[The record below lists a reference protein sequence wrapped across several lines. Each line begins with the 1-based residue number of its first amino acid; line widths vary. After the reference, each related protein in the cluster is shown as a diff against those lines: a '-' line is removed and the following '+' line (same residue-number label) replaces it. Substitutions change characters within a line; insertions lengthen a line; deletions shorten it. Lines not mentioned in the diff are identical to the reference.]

1 MKPFGYIISA
11 AASFVVFVFGVYLF
25 ITAGSSLPRVD
36 ALLSALSSESSA
48 VQPLAVDVSSFD
60 WVYSWDEQPSQGIW
74 AYDLFTPQTL
84 WRDALT
90 QQLVSSVPQSVLN
103 AEDWGVTLLSL
114 DRQWYRL
121 QFEGY
126 TEGGA
131 LARGKAKLY
140 FGDLV
145 YGKRVVGYVGSRIPK
160 ARVRVLAFDPD
171 ARETRAGLTPSRNP
185 EVVILDEIT
194 GEEIVLKQRDPQYTS
209 RWVARVDV
217 PGMGE
222 LGFNEVGESHVLGN
236 VRVRIDSVDFEMRS
250 VTLQREDLATGKV
263 EYAVLS
269 Q

>member
-1 MKPFGYIISA
+1 M
-11 AASFVVFVFGVYLF
+11 VVFVFGIYLF
-25 ITAGSSLPRVD
+25 ITAGSTLPRVD
-36 ALLSALSSESSA
+36 ALLFVPYSEASD

-60 WVYSWDEQPSQGIW
+60 WVYSWDEQPSQGVW

-84 WRDALT
+84 WRDVLT
-90 QQLVSSVPQSVLN
+90 QQPVSSVPQSVLN

-114 DRQWYRL
+114 DRQWCRL

-160 ARVRVLAFDPD
+160 DRVRVLAFDPD

-185 EVVILDEIT
+185 EVVILDEVT
-194 GEEIVLKQRDPQYTS
+194 GGEIVLKQRNPQYTS
-209 RWVARVDV
+209 RWVARVDI
-217 PGMGE
+217 PGVG
-222 LGFNEVGESHVLGN
+222 EVGFSEAGESQVLSN
-236 VRVRIDSVDFEMRS
+236 VRVRVDSVDFEMGS
-250 VTLQREDLATGKV
+250 ITLQREDLTTGKV
-263 EYAVLS
+263 EYAVFS